1 MSPSLPLEA
10 TLLGF
15 QHLASAIKAH
25 MDRFQ
30 DHGDDRRRRCGM
42 LLRLALAGA
51 LRAKSASEAQL
62 LLGGAGVADG
72 HDLVDS
78 RAAASAAAAAT
89 AAAAAAAAAD
99 DDDDDGCCCCC
110 CCCARKDGVSCSNGA
125 ATGVTAK
132 RHDVIVRSG
141 IATSPVQTAF
151 W

>member
-89 AAAAAAAAAD
+89 AAAAACCCCRCRCRYRH
-99 DDDDDGCCCCC
+99 GCCC
-110 CCCARKDGVSCSNGA
+110 SE
-125 ATGVTAK
+125 
-132 RHDVIVRSG
+132 HL
-141 IATSPVQTAF
+141 TSPYLT
-151 W
+151 